1 MPNNNYNLSQIKS
14 ISFLQNVLLVLIL
27 EEIVTFSDL
36 NYYSHSIEAGISY
49 SASPTLI
56 SNVYKESIYKL
67 TKEKFFRN
75 ETENMRNN
83 AAHLFALIGYFKMI
97 DLVDKFIFLDNVQLN
112 KRSFQTRNKIKCM
125 DNELFISVPIKK
137 IKREDSLIKDV
148 EIDGEKWV
156 SKHLNSILHSY
167 SKSKYFLEVF
177 DFISKILKKKNSGLS
192 NLNCTLIINISRKL
206 GISTEFEKASST
218 TVNNLNK
225 EDKLIQ
231 ICKEFEFDNYLS
243 PINSSTY
250 IENKTENKFK
260 TSNINLYYYEYFPRK
275 YNQLG
280 KKIYCI

>member
-1 MPNNNYNLSQIKS
+1 MQ
-14 ISFLQNVLLVLIL
+14 
-27 EEIVTFSDL
+27 
-36 NYYSHSIEAGISY
+36 
-49 SASPTLI
+49 PTYLPW
-56 SNVYKESIYKL
+56 
-67 TKEKFFRN
+67 
-75 ETENMRNN
+75 
-83 AAHLFALIGYFKMI
+83 IGYFKMI

-167 SKSKYFLEVF
+167 SKSKYFPEVF

-280 KKIYCI
+280 KKNILYLSIIDLLFNYGFENSLDVINNADFKIDIYERF